1 MLFSKAIDGFILS
14 KQIENLSDTTLSMYR
29 YHLEHFASF
38 TPNTELQNI
47 KTEDIKKWLHYLQTE
62 YQPVRWDKSDHSPL
76 SSYTLKNV
84 WIVLKSF
91 YSWAKVDLEVKDIM
105 LTVPPPKIIKVEVEP
120 FEKDEVKK
128 LLSIVDKRSN
138 GTNHPFALRNKAIIL
153 TLLDTGLRASELCNL
168 KIADVEM
175 RTGKV
180 KVELGKGNKNRIVHV
195 EATARKAIW
204 KYLASREDG
213 SDPVRPLFIG
223 ENKREIERTNLRKI
237 LNRLGVKAGVVNC
250 YPHRFRHTFAIE
262 YLRNGGDIFTLQTI
276 LGHSSLEMVRYY
288 AKIATIDTERVHKR
302 ASPVE
307 NWL

>member
-1 MLFSKAIDGFILS
+1 MLFSKAIDGFIMS
-14 KQIENLSDTTLSMYR
+14 KQIENLSDTTLAMYR
-29 YHLEHFASF
+29 YHLEHFDSF
-38 TPNTELQNI
+38 TNHTELSKI
-47 KTEDIKKWLHYLQTE
+47 KTEDIKKFLAYLQFE
-62 YQPVRWDKSDHSPL
+62 YQPIRWDKKDHSPL

-84 WIVLKSF
+84 WITLKSF
-91 YSWAKVDLEVKDIM
+91 YSWAKTDLQIPDIM
-105 LTVPPPKIIKVEVEP
+105 LTIPPPKITKVEVEP
-120 FEKDEVKK
+120 FEKGEIKA
-128 LLSIVDKRSN
+128 LLSVVDKKSN
-138 GTNHPFALRNKAIIL
+138 GANHPFALRNRAIIL

-175 RTGKV
+175 RSGKV
-180 KVELGKGNKNRIVHV
+180 KVELGKGNKNRTVHI

-213 SDPVRPLFIG
+213 EDPCRPLFIG
-223 ENKREIERTNLRKI
+223 ENKKEIERTNLRKI
-237 LNRLGVKAGVVNC
+237 ISRIGIKASVANC